1 MSGRALLLM
10 KCIMNRVLLFLQEF
24 TLGKWGP
31 VTEALAS
38 TLLQLTQRSG
48 GSFSPLHLLDALRK
62 KHSQFQGY
70 NQHDA
75 HELLRTLLDCVKTED
90 IRVSK

>member
-1 MSGRALLLM
+1 MKYIMNPLLL
-10 KCIMNRVLLFLQEF
+10 VLQEF
-24 TLGKWGP
+24 ILGKWGP

-38 TLLQLTQRSG
+38 TLMQLTQRSG
-48 GSFSPLHLLDALRK
+48 GSFSPIHLLDALRK
-62 KHSQFQGY
+62 KHAQFQGY

-90 IRVSK
+90 IRVSR